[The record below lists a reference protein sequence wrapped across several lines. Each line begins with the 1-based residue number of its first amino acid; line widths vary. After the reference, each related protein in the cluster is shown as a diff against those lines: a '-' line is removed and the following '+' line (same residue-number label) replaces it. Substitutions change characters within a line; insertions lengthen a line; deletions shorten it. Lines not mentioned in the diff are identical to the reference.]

1 MLNDSGPSVQLN
13 NVNASQ
19 HVHVF
24 GVHLSLDLSLDKHV
38 SSVSTTCFNHL
49 RQLRCIRRL
58 LDNDAASVL
67 IHRLQRVLNAAA
79 WVVSETKKFD
89 QWLSRLMHQ
98 ECTLA
103 GHYQASKL
111 QTGHADPPVSARQG
125 ASVFI
130 KLLHASRP
138 RHQLTIPRHISALTV
153 GGHLLSLVRRCSSL
167 CQVIHKILLSAHQ
180 SSGNHWRHTSPLPI
194 STFSALG
201 VSHWMRY
208 INTQYVLNCTIFCVV
223 TGSLVPRFVNTCILE

>member
-1 MLNDSGPSVQLN
+1 MTPVPLYGSATSLSATCTFAWSPSLLVSESGQICFQCRRDQL
-13 NVNASQ
+13 
-19 HVHVF
+19 
-24 GVHLSLDLSLDKHV
+24 L
-38 SSVSTTCFNHL
+38 SSVSTRMHPAFAWQWCGISTHSQATTSIERCCMS
-49 RQLRCIRRL
+49 RQRDQEVWPVTVTI
-58 LDNDAASVL
+58 DAPGV
-67 IHRLQRVLNAAA
+67 
-79 WVVSETKKFD
+79 
-89 QWLSRLMHQ
+89 
-98 ECTLA
+98 TLA

-111 QTGHADPPVSARQG
+111 QAGHADPPVSARQG

-138 RHQLTIPRHISALTV
+138 RHQLTVPRHISALTV